1 MNGDACMSAPRTD
14 ATVEMAT
21 DLEWIAR
28 EIAGALENVV
38 AMHDEL
44 TRNAERHLLRLRFSL
59 ARVKELQERVDRTGG
74 VFEPARLEVAVSIL
88 ETHVMRAEWFCDQIA
103 GRRPKTARRAVA
115 GVSASRAANDAT
127 AANAA
132 AERQAA

>member
-1 MNGDACMSAPRTD
+1 MSAPRTE

-28 EIAGALENVV
+28 EIAGALEKVV

-44 TRNAERHLLRLRFSL
+44 TRKAERHLLRLRFSL
-59 ARVKELQERVDRTGG
+59 ARVKELQERVERTGG

-103 GRRPKTARRAVA
+103 GRKPKSARRAVA
-115 GVSASRAANDAT
+115 GVSALRAANDAP
-127 AANAA
+127 AADAA
-132 AERQAA
+132 DDERQAA